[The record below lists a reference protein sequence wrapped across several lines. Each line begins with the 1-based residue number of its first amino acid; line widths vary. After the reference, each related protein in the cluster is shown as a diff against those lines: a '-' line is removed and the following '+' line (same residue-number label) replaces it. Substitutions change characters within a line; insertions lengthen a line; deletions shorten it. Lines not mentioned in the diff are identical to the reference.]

1 MSWLSK
7 LAQSAP
13 KAEAPIPPLGAIPEG
28 EPIVLLV
35 EDEPAV
41 RGLFAMCLRK
51 DGYFVMEASN
61 GAEALA
67 IVEQV
72 GRVDLVVTDVVMPIM
87 KGPELAQRLRE
98 KFPTLRFIFVSG
110 YVVHDELGP
119 NAELLQKPFL
129 KGDLL
134 KRVVAVLGPS
144 ATVPDNGSEI

>member
-7 LAQSAP
+7 LAQPAP
-13 KAEAPIPPLGAIPEG
+13 KAAAPLPPIGAIPEG
-28 EPIVLLV
+28 VPIVLLV

-67 IVEQV
+67 IVEQT
-72 GRVDLVVTDVVMPIM
+72 GRVDLVVTDVVMPVM
-87 KGPELAQRLRE
+87 KGTELAQRLRE

-134 KRVVAVLGPS
+134 KRVVGILGPA
-144 ATVPDNGSEI
+144 ATATANGSEI

>member
-1 MSWLSK
+1 M
-7 LAQSAP
+7 
-13 KAEAPIPPLGAIPEG
+13 PPLGPIPEG

-51 DGYFVMEASN
+51 DGYFVLEASN
-61 GAEALA
+61 GAEALSL
-67 IVEQV
+67 VEQV

-87 KGPELAQRLRE
+87 KGTELAQRLRE
-98 KFPTLRFIFVSG
+98 KFPALRFIFVSG

-119 NAELLQKPFL
+119 NSELLQKPFL

-144 ATVPDNGSEI
+144 AAAKANGTEI